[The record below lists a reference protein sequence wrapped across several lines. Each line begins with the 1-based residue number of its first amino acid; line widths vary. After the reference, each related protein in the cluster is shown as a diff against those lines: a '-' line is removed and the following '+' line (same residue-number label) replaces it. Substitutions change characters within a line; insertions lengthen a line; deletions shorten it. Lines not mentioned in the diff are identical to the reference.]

1 MESTIT
7 TKFIIGDN
15 EGVAL
20 LSTLA
25 AATTRET
32 YGNSI
37 SETKLENYILK
48 RFSHAALAK
57 EMNSLTNQF
66 LIVYSSEEPAGY
78 AWITSGGERPAIF
91 AGKTVAR
98 IPEFGILKKFD
109 NDAVRKSLMDKVLR
123 VCGMQQIVWISGH
136 DELLNTTHE

>member
-15 EGVAL
+15 EGITL
-20 LSTLA
+20 LSSLA
-25 AATTRET
+25 AATIREK
-32 YGNSI
+32 YGNGI
-37 SETKLENYILK
+37 PETQLENFILK

-57 EMNSLTNQF
+57 EMNNLNSQF
-66 LIVYSSEEPAGY
+66 LIVYSSEEPAGF
-78 AWITSGGERPAIF
+78 AWITSGGERPAILK
-91 AGKTVAR
+91 GTTVAR

-109 NDAVRKSLMDKVLR
+109 NDAVRKGLMDKVLR
-123 VCGMQQIVWISGH
+123 VCGMQQIVWIGGH